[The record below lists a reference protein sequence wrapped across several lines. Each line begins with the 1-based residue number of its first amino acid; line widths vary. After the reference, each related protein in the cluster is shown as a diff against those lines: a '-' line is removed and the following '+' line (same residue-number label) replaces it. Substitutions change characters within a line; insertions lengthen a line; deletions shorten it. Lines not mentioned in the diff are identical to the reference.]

1 MFLFILVIILIKS
14 IKLLIL
20 IRKINE
26 KNYNINFNN
35 IDKYIII

>member
-14 IKLLIL
+14 IKLL